1 MKVLITGGWGF
12 LGTQLT
18 KLLLERR
25 KIRNRNNEL
34 VPITEIVLFDSVE
47 PEDKEGSLL
56 TATTSNSN
64 IVVKSHIGDIS
75 DTNCCS
81 QLLADDDG
89 GSNNDNGDGDNG
101 IEMCIFHLAGV
112 MSGACEQ
119 DFDLA
124 WRVNVLGTAN
134 LLQACRKRK
143 RVCRIVCASTIAVFG
158 EQPAESQNVSD
169 NSKLRPTNT
178 YGMTKAT
185 CELLIND
192 MTRRGFIDGRVAR
205 LPTVIVRPG
214 LPNAASTS
222 CFSGI
227 VREPLAGI
235 DITIPVRKDLNH
247 TIIGLRCCVQNI
259 LNMHEISLE
268 RMEMLCGS
276 DRAVNLPS
284 LSVTLC
290 EIEAAMKDVAIKNG
304 ISNLGKID
312 YHVDEFITGI
322 VASMASAT
330 DFSRATALGL
340 EKNPALVEIVSEYI
354 DDFGVTGSGLYK
366 KK

>member
-1 MKVLITGGWGF
+1 MKVLITGGWRF

-47 PEDKEGSLL
+47 PKDKGSLF
-56 TATTSNSN
+56 TASTSSSN
-64 IVVKSHIGDIS
+64 IVIKSHIGDIC

-81 QLLADDDG
+81 QLLADDG
-89 GSNNDNGDGDNG
+89 GSNNGNDNGDGDND

-158 EQPAESQNVSD
+158 EQPSESQNVSD

-247 TIIGLRCCVQNI
+247 TIIGLLSDDVSSLMFYLYCCI
-259 LNMHEISLE
+259 
-268 RMEMLCGS
+268 
-276 DRAVNLPS
+276 
-284 LSVTLC
+284 
-290 EIEAAMKDVAIKNG
+290 
-304 ISNLGKID
+304 
-312 YHVDEFITGI
+312 VDT
-322 VASMASAT
+322 
-330 DFSRATALGL
+330 
-340 EKNPALVEIVSEYI
+340 
-354 DDFGVTGSGLYK
+354 GVTIEVII
-366 KK
+366 